1 MKIKIIKRA
10 ERQKFKEKIAPT
22 DSWQPKNETGR
33 STASTIKFWIDDLR
47 QKRKQERLS
56 IEELFRKER
65 CT

>member
-10 ERQKFKEKIAPT
+10 ERQKFKEKIAPA
-22 DSWQPKNETGR
+22 DSGQPKNENAR
-33 STASTIKFWIDDLR
+33 SAASTIKFWIDDLR
-47 QKRKQERLS
+47 QKRKRERLS